1 MHAVE
6 CIPEDFY
13 RQTAIL
19 GIAFD
24 DGDMTKLGQYLDL
37 LLVTNRMF
45 NLTAVKEPSQ
55 GWIRHILDSLSL
67 LPVLVKEEAR
77 HVIDVGSGGGLPGIP
92 LAITM
97 PETTFVLVEATGKKA
112 EFLRETVDIL
122 QLDNVTIANARA
134 EDIGT
139 KEGGFRDAADAVIA
153 RAVGPLPVLLELTV
167 PLAKVDGIVIAI
179 KGEKAQEEIENS
191 KKALHVLHGEV
202 ESMDRS
208 TTGTVVVIRKKN
220 HTPQKY
226 PRFPGEPKRDPIGGK
241 PIK

>member
-13 RQTAIL
+13 SQTALL

-24 DGDMTKLGQYLDL
+24 DGDMTKLGHFLDL
-37 LLVTNRMF
+37 LLETNRLF
-45 NLTAVKEPSQ
+45 NLTAIKEPAD
-55 GWIRHILDSLSL
+55 GWTRHILDSLSL
-67 LPVLVKEEAR
+67 LPVLVKEDAK

-97 PETTFVLVEATGKKA
+97 SETTFVLVEATGKKA
-112 EFLRETVDIL
+112 DFLRHVVDVL
-122 QLDNVTIANARA
+122 ELDNVTVANARA

-139 KEGGFRDAADAVIA
+139 KSGGFRDAADAVIA
-153 RAVGPLPVLLELTV
+153 RAVGPLQVLLELTV

-179 KGEKAQEEIENS
+179 KGEKAHDEIEFSN
-191 KKALHVLHGEV
+191 KALHVLHAEV
-202 ESMDRS
+202 ESAERS
-208 TTGTVVVIRKKN
+208 TTGTVVVIRKKE

-226 PRFPGEPKRDPIGGK
+226 PRVPGEPKRDPIGGK
-241 PIK
+241 RKS

>member
-6 CIPEDFY
+6 CIPEEFY
-13 RQTAIL
+13 RQTAVL

-37 LLVTNRMF
+37 LLETNRMF
-45 NLTAVKEPSQ
+45 NLTAIKEPVD
-55 GWIRHILDSLSL
+55 GWSRHILDSLSL
-67 LPVLVKEEAR
+67 LPVLAKEEAK

-112 EFLRETVDIL
+112 DFLRHVVEVL
-122 QLDNVTIANARA
+122 ELDNVTIANARA
-134 EDIGT
+134 EDVGT
-139 KEGGFRDAADAVIA
+139 KNGGFRDAADAVIA
-153 RAVGPLPVLLELTV
+153 RAVGPLQVLLELTV
-167 PLAKVDGIVIAI
+167 PMAKVDGIVIAI
-179 KGEKAQEEIENS
+179 KGEKAQEEIEQAR
-191 KKALHVLHGEV
+191 KALHILHCEV

-208 TTGTVVVIRKKN
+208 TTGTVVIIRKKE

-226 PRFPGEPKRDPIGGK
+226 PRVPGEPKRDPIGGK
-241 PIK
+241 QKK

>member
-13 RQTAIL
+13 RQTAVL

-24 DGDMTKLGQYLDL
+24 DGDMTRLGQYLDL
-37 LLVTNRMF
+37 LLETNRMF
-45 NLTAVKEPSQ
+45 NLTAVKDPEES
-55 GWIRHILDSLSL
+55 WNRHILDSLSL
-67 LPVLVKEEAR
+67 LPVLAKEEAK

-97 PETTFVLVEATGKKA
+97 PETTFVLVDATGKKA
-112 EFLRETVDIL
+112 DFLKHIVEVL
-122 QLDNVTIANARA
+122 ELDNVTVAHARA

-139 KEGGFRDAADAVIA
+139 KNGGFRDAADAVIA
-153 RAVGPLPVLLELTV
+153 RAVGPLQVLLELTI

-179 KGEKAQEEIENS
+179 KGEKAQEEIERA
-191 KKALHVLHGEV
+191 KKALHVLHAEV

-208 TTGTVVVIRKKN
+208 TTGTVVIIRKKE

-226 PRFPGEPKRDPIGGK
+226 PRVPGEPKRDPIGGK
-241 PIK
+241 HKK